1 MSCGVEG
8 VEGEYGPGMLGLS
21 ELDGE
26 DIVAPTPTAPTPTP
40 LPSIAGI
47 RISSVSAGCG
57 FNAAISAACTVY
69 TWGEGYKGRLGHGD
83 EERSIVRKQVQ
94 ALAVHRVLSVATGYC
109 HCLAVTERGEI
120 FSWGWDMYRQCGH
133 GSSADHQLL
142 PRRVEALADVRARSA
157 SAGYYHSL
165 VVTEEGAL

>member
-57 FNAAISAACTVY
+57 FNAAVSAAGTVY
-69 TWGEGYKGRLGHGD
+69 TWGASELRMPRSTPVNYGCLGHGAR
-83 EERSIVRKQVQ
+83 ERSPVPKQVHG
-94 ALAVHRVLSVATGYC
+94 LAGHRVLSVAAGAF
-109 HCLAVTERGEI
+109 HCLAVTEEGEV
-120 FSWGWDMYRQCGH
+120 FSWGWDSLGNAAMGAPTAISCYR
-133 GSSADHQLL
+133 
-142 PRRVEALADVRARSA
+142 
-157 SAGYYHSL
+157 
-165 VVTEEGAL
+165 GAWTR